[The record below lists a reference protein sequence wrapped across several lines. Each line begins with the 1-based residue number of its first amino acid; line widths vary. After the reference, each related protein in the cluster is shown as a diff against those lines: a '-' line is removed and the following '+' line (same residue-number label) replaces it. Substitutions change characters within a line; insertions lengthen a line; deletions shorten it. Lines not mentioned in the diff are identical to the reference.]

1 MPNNERAKRWLEK
14 TGLSKDL
21 DRHARKVA
29 KRPQLNV
36 SKMKKPVEEIFNI
49 IANSGVRWP
58 IERELSSGKRKGQY
72 FYDASLVRE
81 DRSKIRVL
89 LRASLEELPREKWR
103 PFLTSI
109 LDYAREQ
116 RAKETTLYRKAESK
130 NEILLHARR
139 ANIALGIEMACSRML
154 ALIK

>member
-1 MPNNERAKRWLEK
+1 MPNYGRAKKWLEK
-14 TGLSKDL
+14 TGISKDL
-21 DRHARKVA
+21 ERHARKVA

-36 SKMKKPVEEIFNI
+36 SKMENPVEEIFNI
-49 IANSGVRWP
+49 IANRGVRWP

-72 FYDASLVRE
+72 FYNASLVGE
-81 DRSKIRVL
+81 DRSKIRAL

-109 LDYAREQ
+109 ADYAKEQ
-116 RAKETTLYRKAESK
+116 RVKETKLYRQAKSK

-139 ANIALGIEMACSRML
+139 SNIALGIEMTCSRML
-154 ALIK
+154 ELIK